1 MKILILGQ
9 DPSTARF
16 VNLLLSRPD
25 HEIVMSC
32 PPWPGLPGTTDLE
45 TALATPGINAALV
58 GGPLAERG
66 ELLRRSAGQ
75 GWTCLCLHP
84 PGLNTD
90 PYYQVALS
98 NHEFKAIVLP
108 DLPLRFHPGI
118 AAMRQAT
125 RPGGPAGPV
134 RSIVLETNHPHNS
147 QSLVLDPFAAW
158 VDVVRLLLGEIENIA
173 AMGFPAGTSPTE
185 RLTAQLRGPGD
196 RRAEVIVRTEDKPAS
211 ARLTV
216 TARDQVIVLECD
228 PNGPEGGRLCT
239 SPTGATSPEGMAA
252 TELPPWNPTLAIVGR
267 WAAAA
272 QLQSP
277 LEPALLDGMRSMEVA
292 EGAIRS
298 LRRGRALDLHYEEV
312 SEANNFKTIMTSVGC
327 MMVVAVLFGLP
338 LILAGPALGLHF
350 TLYLGYLIPLA
361 FVAFALLQV
370 LRFAI
375 RND

>member
-9 DPSTARF
+9 DSSTTRF
-16 VNLLLSRPD
+16 VDLLIHNPEHQVL
-25 HEIVMSC
+25 MTW
-32 PPWPGLPGTTDLE
+32 PPMPNLPGTTDLE
-45 TALATPGINAALV
+45 AALATPGIDAALV
-58 GGPLAERG
+58 GGPLADRG

-84 PGLNTD
+84 PGPNTD

-108 DLPLRFHPGI
+108 DLPMRFHPGI
-118 AAMRQAT
+118 AAIRQAT
-125 RPGGPAGPV
+125 SPGGPAGPV
-134 RSIVLETNHPHNS
+134 RSLVLEINHPEET
-147 QSLVLDPFAAW
+147 QSLVLEPFAAW
-158 VDVVRLLLGEIENIA
+158 VDVVRVLLGEIENIA

-185 RLTAQLRGPGD
+185 RLTAQLRGPAD
-196 RRAEVIVRTEDKPAS
+196 RRAEVIVRTNDKIS
-211 ARLTV
+211 CVKLTV
-216 TARDQVIVLECD
+216 TARDQILTLECD
-228 PNGPEGGRLCT
+228 PNGPSGGRLT
-239 SPTGATSPEGMAA
+239 TAPAQDGSSEKAVVKDLPAWDKKLVMIDQWARASERQNPPEPG
-252 TELPPWNPTLAIVGR
+252 
-267 WAAAA
+267 
-272 QLQSP
+272 
-277 LEPALLDGMRSMEVA
+277 LLDGMRSMEVA

-350 TLYLGYLIPLA
+350 TLYFGYLIPLA
-361 FVAFALLQV
+361 FVAFAVLQV

-375 RND
+375 QND